1 MRLSAEGVWQL
12 LKGSECP
19 RSHGNALLSA
29 YCVPVK
35 VALRAG
41 LLQNRGP
48 FFMEFTLPSRVFISR
63 AKPGGPGTARVRVGR
78 EPGRKGAEEGALLPA
93 GRRPRPAGPP
103 APES

>member
-12 LKGSECP
+12 PKGQRMSTVPWDCPAERLLCASE
-19 RSHGNALLSA
+19 G
-29 YCVPVK
+29 
-35 VALRAG
+35 ALRAG

-48 FFMEFTLPSRVFISR
+48 FFMEFTLPRRVFISR
-63 AKPGGPGTARVRVGR
+63 ANPGGPGTARVRVGR